1 MSFSRTWDGL
11 PVADEPPFGAMVV
24 VFRRAGEDIE
34 LLVLH
39 RRAAGPPEYDGDWAW
54 TPPSGARLPG
64 EAIDTCA
71 GRELAE
77 EAGLDLECLGVGDG
91 LEWAIYIA
99 EAPSDATVI
108 LDAEHDASRWLP
120 AHRALALCRPS
131 AVTDCLQIALQAI
144 EQTR

>member
-11 PVADEPPFGAMVV
+11 PVAEEPPFGAMVV

-34 LLVLH
+34 RLVLH

-54 TPPSGARLPG
+54 TPPSGARHPG
-64 EAIDTCA
+64 EAIDACA
-71 GRELAE
+71 NRELAE
-77 EAGLDLECLGVGDG
+77 EAGLDLECLRVDDG

-99 EAPSDATVI
+99 EAPGDAAIT

-120 AHRALALCRPS
+120 THRALALCRPS
-131 AVTDCLQIALQAI
+131 AVTGHLRIALEAV
-144 EQTR
+144 ERVR

>member
-11 PVADEPPFGAMVV
+11 PVAEEPPFGAMVV

-39 RRAAGPPEYDGDWAW
+39 RRAAGPPGYEGDWAW
-54 TPPSGARLPG
+54 TPPSGARVPG
-64 EAIDTCA
+64 EAVDACA
-71 GRELAE
+71 SRELAE
-77 EAGLDLECLGVGDG
+77 ETGLDLECLRVDDG
-91 LEWAIYIA
+91 LEWAIYVA

-120 AHRALALCRPS
+120 ARGALALCRPEVVADHLRI
-131 AVTDCLQIALQAI
+131 AVEAI
-144 EQTR
+144 EHAR